1 MGQGAIMEELGVQYA
16 VIHVSSSGDSSDR
29 IVLAYSDEKS
39 LYDLIAR
46 PSIIGLGFASRE
58 QALFSLAGEFHKSTV
73 SSHLPTTASTR
84 EHPGFGLIDSLGLSK
99 TRRIGLRS
107 LQYAFAMGILLF
119 YSSNIVSTTIRAA
132 LGSSL

>member
-1 MGQGAIMEELGVQYA
+1 MGRSGIMEELGVQYA
-16 VIHVSSSGDSSDR
+16 VIDVSSSGDSSDR
-29 IVLAYSDEKS
+29 LVLAYSDEKS

-46 PSIIGLGFASRE
+46 PSIIGLDFASRE
-58 QALFSLAGEFHKSTV
+58 EALSSLAGEFHKSTV

-84 EHPGFGLIDSLGLSK
+84 EGFGLIDSLRLSK

-107 LQYAFAMGILLF
+107 LQYAFAMGVLLF